1 LSVAVAPGGVQPRT
15 APAKLTADHLTPG
28 PGLRRE
34 ADGWHADGSSVT
46 FTADTPLPPGWYR
59 FRLRVR
65 SHTRFGVYK
74 RAEVVFDPADP
85 PHRPVAADSL
95 NWNRTL
101 DSNFMIEL
109 PRATR
114 RLTIT
119 LFHAEGGFTV
129 ERFAVARIPAPLVGL
144 VAVAEKF
151 KLLAAYRCLRPVLVR
166 GGGMLLRGRFG
177 EFGQKVLKGLRD
189 SRVMRPG
196 AYKASEVDGGWWRR
210 HSLPERD
217 AEAVRA
223 AVNAMPSP
231 EPMAVLLPVDPKR
244 FDEARVAAHSVR
256 RQLYPHWELL
266 LACAGPHWMHPHLA
280 GIVGNDPRVKVSLV
294 GEDDG
299 LGAAIAQSL
308 ADAGS
313 ERLVVLPPSVELA
326 EDALY
331 QLAEQAR
338 TDPTGIGFAGSV
350 YDALA
355 AVVRGESSRTGDV
368 WLTHTDRLTDQP
380 PDELTPSALGEWV
393 EGGLPA
399 DARRRIDRVL
409 AYPVQE
415 SPLSDR
421 ARVGPPRPAPSDEL
435 ILAADLNGITGWNH
449 VAYALLRG
457 LPSVGVKLIR
467 HPLASMDAN
476 LVPPDVIP
484 PLPDRR
490 RKATPVLAI
499 SPPFIA
505 HRFNPD
511 ERTAVYTMWETDTL
525 TPSDA
530 AKLNAAGLVIV
541 PSRWQV
547 DCFRRSGVTVPIEVA
562 PLGFDPLVFHDD
574 GSVPEVCTF
583 GTAGALVAGGMRKNA
598 QRMIDLFRRAFPT
611 ERDVRLRVKISPT
624 SPPVDTHDDP
634 RVDLIRTTLP
644 YPQLA
649 AWYRSLTAYLN
660 GSFGEG
666 FGLHLIE
673 TMACGRPV
681 ISADYS
687 GLTAFFDPT
696 VGYAVPHTLVPV
708 SNDVYTGHWA
718 DPDDAG
724 IVARMREVYSDP
736 AAARRLGRRAAV
748 RAATFTWRKSGRKI
762 VAALRKHGL
771 LPATGGQA

>member
-1 LSVAVAPGGVQPRT
+1 MSVAVAPGSAPSRST
-15 APAKLTADHLTPG
+15 PAKLKADQLTPG
-28 PGLRRE
+28 PGLRRKD
-34 ADGWHADGSSVT
+34 DGWHAELSSVT
-46 FTADTPLPPGWYR
+46 FTAETTLPAGWYR
-59 FRLRVR
+59 FRLRIR
-65 SHTRFGVYK
+65 SHAHFGVYK

-85 PHRPVAADSL
+85 PNKPVAADSL
-95 NWNRTL
+95 NWNRSL
-101 DSNFMIEL
+101 DSNFTIEL
-109 PRATR
+109 PRPTR

-119 LFHAEGGFTV
+119 LFHAEGGFNV
-129 ERFAVARIPAPLVGL
+129 ERFAVTRIPAPLVGL

-151 KLLAAYRCLRPVLVR
+151 KLLAAYHCVRPVLLR

-210 HSLPERD
+210 HTLPEG
-217 AEAVRA
+217 EAATVRA
-223 AVNAMPSP
+223 AVDAMPSP
-231 EPMAVLLPVDPKR
+231 EPIAVLLPVDPKR

-266 LACAGPHWMHPHLA
+266 LACAGPPWLHPHLA
-280 GIVGNDPRVKVSLV
+280 GIIGTDPRVKVSLA

-299 LGAAIAQSL
+299 LGAAIARSL
-308 ADAGS
+308 ADTAG
-313 ERLVVLPPSVELA
+313 ERLVVLPPSLELA

-331 QLAEQAR
+331 RMAEHAR
-338 TDPTGIGFAGSV
+338 TAPTGVGFAGSV

-355 AVVRGESSRTGDV
+355 AVVRGESSRTGEV
-368 WLTHTDRLTDQP
+368 WLTRSDRLSDEP
-380 PDELTPSALGEWV
+380 PTEITPAALGTWV
-393 EGGLPA
+393 ENALPA

-409 AYPVQE
+409 AYPVRE

-421 ARVGPPRPAPSDEL
+421 ARVGPPPPAPADEL

-449 VAYALLRG
+449 VTYALLRG

-484 PLPDRR
+484 PLPHRR
-490 RKATPVLAI
+490 RKNTAVLAV

-505 HRFNPD
+505 HRFEPD

-525 TPSDA
+525 TPEDA

-547 DCFRRSGVTVPIEVA
+547 DCFRRSGVTVPVEVA

-598 QRMIDLFRRAFPT
+598 QRMIDLFRQAFPT
-611 ERDVRLRVKISPT
+611 EQDVRMRVKISPT
-624 SPPVDTHDDP
+624 SPVVNTYDDP

-673 TMACGRPV
+673 SMACGRPV
-681 ISADYS
+681 VSADYS

-724 IVARMREVYSDP
+724 IIARMREVYADP
-736 AAARRLGRRAAV
+736 AAARRLGQRAAV
-748 RAATFTWRKSGRKI
+748 RAAGFTWRKSGRKI
-762 VAALRKHGL
+762 AAVLRKHGL